1 MMSQKKK
8 IHMTAQSQ
16 LFIEKALNIQN
27 AFHWNA
33 QNEIV
38 DESKKVNFI
47 NILEIITEKVI

>member
-1 MMSQKKK
+1 
-8 IHMTAQSQ
+8 MTAQSQ